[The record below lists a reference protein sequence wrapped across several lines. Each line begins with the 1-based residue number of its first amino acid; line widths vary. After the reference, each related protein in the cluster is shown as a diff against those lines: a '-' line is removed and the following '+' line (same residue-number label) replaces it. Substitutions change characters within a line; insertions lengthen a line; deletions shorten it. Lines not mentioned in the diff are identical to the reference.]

1 MKRFFSAFIGL
12 AIALSAFAQTAEEI
26 CNKMDEV
33 LNTLPQDRMAM
44 TVDIK
49 IPVLGTTT
57 TRTYCYDNKIRMD
70 AKMMGVTVTT
80 FDEDNVSY
88 TVATKEG
95 KTKITIEDVKAGSD
109 SSAEEGDMEMFSG
122 ITDDYSVSIRKETAD
137 TWYIQC
143 KKLKTC
149 KDKDAP
155 GTMDIVVAKA
165 DYMPLSLSAKMSGAR
180 LTMRDFSFDVDE
192 KMCTFNMADYPGA
205 TVEDKRGKSK

>member
-1 MKRFFSAFIGL
+1 MKRILSTLIGL
-12 AIALSAFAQTAEEI
+12 AVTLSAFAQSAEEI
-26 CNKMDEV
+26 CDKMDQV

-57 TRTYCYDNKIRMD
+57 TRTYCFDNKMRMD
-70 AKMMGVTVTT
+70 AKMMGVTVIT

-88 TVATKEG
+88 TVATKDG
-95 KTKITIEDVKAGSD
+95 RTTITIEDVKGASE

-122 ITDDYSVSIRKETAD
+122 ITDDYSVSITKETAD
-137 TWYIQC
+137 AWYIQC

-149 KDKDAP
+149 TDKDAP
-155 GTMDIVVAKA
+155 GTMDIVVSKA
-165 DYMPLSLSAKMSGAR
+165 DYMPLSLSAKMSGTR
-180 LTMRDFSFDVDE
+180 LTMRDFSFEVDE

-205 TVEDKRGKSK
+205 KVEDKRGKSK

>member
-1 MKRFFSAFIGL
+1 MTTIITL
-12 AIALSAFAQTAEEI
+12 AIAISAFAQTAEEI
-26 CNKMDEV
+26 CKKMDEV

-70 AKMMGVTVTT
+70 VKMMGVTIIT

-88 TVATKEG
+88 TVTTKDG
-95 KTKITIEDVKAGSD
+95 KTKITIEDTNGSSD
-109 SSAEEGDMEMFSG
+109 SAEEGDMEMFSG
-122 ITDDYSVSIRKETAD
+122 ITDDYSVSITKETAD
-137 TWYIQC
+137 AWYIQC
-143 KKLKTC
+143 KKLKTST
-149 KDKDAP
+149 DKDAP
-155 GTMDIVVAKA
+155 GTMDIVVSKA
-165 DYMPLSLSAKMSGAR
+165 DYMPLSLSAKMSGAK
-180 LTMRDFSFDVDE
+180 LTMRDFSYEVDE